1 MEQFEGEALKS
12 SSPGPARPADNGETA
27 TSAPPGVACTPPVNK
42 HCTEATIYRLTVQRI
57 VDFVNIYY
65 SVKVSVAAPASGS
78 RDAEDAKDGKARDA
92 EIDAD
97 TASVASPSGSSPDGT
112 PKSSLGATQSEKP
125 CACHCACC
133 LNSRGADGCAVTQSG
148 LPRQKATTKLVDVP
162 QEGIDVLKEIART
175 GQCRYPW
182 SIVKMV
188 IAAKMEHVFTDLA
201 KSRVKRRLAFD
212 WMTARNLCCC
222 QVMQLRRPPV
232 TVQRLCEV
240 LLRPTYANTEKL
252 FFAVRKLLLVRG
264 CLHEPVEIPA
274 FVQLS
279 SIPGIRYAEMKASN
293 LAAPAF
299 WVQNPRVGLHARQ
312 GCEGARAASP
322 ELRGNTP
329 SHENSEFSRGGPAVE
344 GESLCESSNTQTCCS
359 VCCCCRDWLADIDDC
374 EPAASLG
381 EDARRSGRH
390 SEGDAELSNVRRESR
405 DSENSVSTV
414 PFVRARDTG
423 REAERRRD
431 GDRDERPETHSGE
444 EREGETEDGEGGE
457 DGEDIEGE
465 KEGEGGDMESAPEEE
480 METGDSDPREG
491 SEGTAREE
499 RRGSTRMPPEDEELS
514 SERNCALA
522 SEGEESEEASS
533 RLAVA
538 AHAASEEGGEEK
550 SLKGDSATCGGSR
563 AAAREE
569 ETSEERLGDS
579 CLSVDSGVN
588 ADTRETEKR
597 KARSGRSGSTED
609 GSFSAVCLEDA
620 EEKSSGNEA
629 SRTRRE
635 KSSGGGRE
643 AQSPRAPRHP
653 RTASRD
659 SRDSS
664 SAAVLERSEETVETQ
679 ETEARARASQFGK
692 QSGSQSPGEASEEL
706 SEEKRAS
713 RCKRQGRDDAEG
725 KRITSEARKRKEESG
740 EGGHAEGEDIFED
753 RRPVK
758 HARCE
763 DV

>member
-1 MEQFEGEALKS
+1 MEQFDGEALKS
-12 SSPGPARPADNGETA
+12 SSPGPAHAADNGEPA
-27 TSAPPGVACTPPVNK
+27 PSAPPGVTGTPPVEK
-42 HCTEATIYRLTVQRI
+42 LCTEATIYRLTVQRI

-65 SVKVSVAAPASGS
+65 SVKASVAAPASGPK
-78 RDAEDAKDGKARDA
+78 DAEDAKDGKARHA

-112 PKSSLGATQSEKP
+112 PTSSLGATQSEKP

-133 LNSRGADGCAVTQSG
+133 LNSRGADGCAVTQSQSG
-148 LPRQKATTKLVDVP
+148 LPRQKTTTKLVDVP

-188 IAAKMEHVFTDLA
+188 IAAKMEQVFTDLA

-212 WMTARNLCCC
+212 WTTARNLCCC

-279 SIPGIRYAEMKASN
+279 SIPGIRYAEMKVSD

-329 SHENSEFSRGGPAVE
+329 SHENSELSRGGPAVA
-344 GESLCESSNTQTCCS
+344 GESLCESSNSQACCS

-374 EPAASLG
+374 DPAASLG

-390 SEGDAELSNVRRESR
+390 SEGDAELSNVRRDSR
-405 DSENSVSTV
+405 DSENGVSTL
-414 PFVRARDTG
+414 PLVRAEDTG
-423 REAERRRD
+423 READRRRD
-431 GDRDERPETHSGE
+431 DDRDERPETHGRDERGGE
-444 EREGETEDGEGGE
+444 AEDGEGGE
-457 DGEDIEGE
+457 DIEGGR
-465 KEGEGGDMESAPEEE
+465 EGEGGDMECAPEE
-480 METGDSDPREG
+480 MEAGDSDPREG

-499 RRGSTRMPPEDEELS
+499 RRGSPRLSSEDEES
-514 SERNCALA
+514 SSDRNCARA
-522 SEGEESEEASS
+522 SGGEEGEEASS
-533 RLAVA
+533 PPAVA
-538 AHAASEEGGEEK
+538 AHAASEEGGEEN
-550 SLKGDSATCGGSR
+550 SLKGDSATYGGSR
-563 AAAREE
+563 AAAGEE
-569 ETSEERLGDS
+569 ETSEERLGDNCMS
-579 CLSVDSGVN
+579 LDSGVN

-609 GSFSAVCLEDA
+609 ASFSAVCLEDA
-620 EEKSSGNEA
+620 EESSSGNEA
-629 SRTRRE
+629 SGTRRE
-635 KSSGGGRE
+635 KANGGGRE
-643 AQSPRAPRHP
+643 AHSARVPRHP
-653 RTASRD
+653 RGAIRD
-659 SRDSS
+659 SRDS

-679 ETEARARASQFGK
+679 ETEARARVSQVGK
-692 QSGSQSPGEASEEL
+692 QTCSQSPGEASEEL

-713 RCKRQGRDDAEG
+713 RCKRQGREDAEG

-740 EGGHAEGEDIFED
+740 ERGHAEGEDVFED